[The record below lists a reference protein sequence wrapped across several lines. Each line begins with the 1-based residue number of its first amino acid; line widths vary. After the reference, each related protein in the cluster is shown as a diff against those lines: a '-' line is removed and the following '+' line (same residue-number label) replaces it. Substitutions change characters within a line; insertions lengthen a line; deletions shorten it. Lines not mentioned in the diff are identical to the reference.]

1 MKKALCVLLA
11 LAMVFA
17 LAACGGSGGSDDS
30 GDFVWTREGYFS
42 DENDNYLSITK
53 SEDANNPG
61 WAVSVMVGDDIY
73 GWYLQQDG
81 KTLHGDLT
89 GDQTGVDPF
98 VITISEEGE
107 DGVLLEVEG
116 GESYHLTPYDIP
128 EASITC
134 YINIEGFGQ
143 IAYAEGDAEPEF
155 DEEFPSQSAYLGLE
169 GPETYTFAAKADEG
183 WHFVKW
189 TKDGEEFSRE
199 NPVTVE
205 LTDSAEYVAVF
216 LQEGKTDE
224 PVDLASVKTMADLMS
239 VPDLGTSCSED
250 KYVMAFEQD
259 GQYYQAIAAATPEVF
274 DAVTSLDWDDPEYN
288 QKLTDI
294 VGPLEVIEIK
304 NLSELIPAQ
313 EELDKL
319 VGKTIQDL
327 IDEGWWNSGW
337 NLEDKIVYMGHEYF
351 MYNVHFDEE
360 IEDPA
365 SFDEEDLGPL
375 VITAVEFSSMDNGT
389 YMPEE

>member
-1 MKKALCVLLA
+1 MKKLLCLLLA

-17 LAACGGSGGSDDS
+17 LAACGGSGSDDS
-30 GDFVWTREGYFS
+30 GDFVWTREGYFA
-42 DENDNYLSITK
+42 DENDNLVSIMK
-53 SEDANNPG
+53 SEDADAPG
-61 WAVSVMVGDDIY
+61 WYVGAFIGDGMYGAVI
-73 GWYLQQDG
+73 QQEG
-81 KTLHGDLT
+81 KTLHGNLVTEDMDEDDFIVT
-89 GDQTGVDPF
+89 V
-98 VITISEEGE
+98 SEEGE
-107 DGVLLEVEG
+107 DGILVEVEG
-116 GESYHLTPYDIP
+116 GESYHFTPYDMP
-128 EASITC
+128 EATVVVN
-134 YINIEGFGQ
+134 INIEGEGQ
-143 IAYAEGDAEPEF
+143 VAYAEGDAEPEF

-189 TKDGEEFSRE
+189 TKDGEEFSKE

-259 GQYYQAIAAATPEVF
+259 GQYYQAIATATPEVF

-288 QKLTDI
+288 QKLNDI
-294 VGPLEVIEIK
+294 VGPLEVLEIK

-337 NLEDKIVYMGHEYF
+337 NLEDKIIYMGHEYF
-351 MYNVHFDEE
+351 SYSVHFDEE

-375 VITAVEFSSMDNGT
+375 VITAVEFSSVDNGT